1 MSSRRSRRALVPS
14 FLRLLFTGVCLLL
27 TACGTGDYRR
37 IDGSTMGTYYAV
49 TTRCPEPPAD
59 LDARIASVLA
69 EVNAQM
75 STYDKSS
82 TLSRFNDYEKT
93 DWFPV
98 EPAVARVV
106 SAAQTISRQSD
117 GAFDVTVGPLVNL
130 WGFGPDVVGAERP
143 SPEALSE
150 ARSRVGYRF
159 LEVQQDPPALRKSV
173 PVYVDLSAIAKGF
186 GVDQVA
192 ALLDGLDCADFLVD
206 VGGEVRARGVNPS
219 GRVWR
224 VGVEVPD
231 PDSAGGVQ
239 RVLALDNLAVAT
251 SGDYR
256 NFRDLGGRRFSHTID
271 PRTGAPVS
279 HALASVSVV
288 HESTM
293 WADGYATA
301 IDVLGPEDG
310 LALANELEL
319 PVLLVVRTADG
330 FEERYNQP
338 LFEFLVVP

>member
-1 MSSRRSRRALVPS
+1 
-14 FLRLLFTGVCLLL
+14 
-27 TACGTGDYRR
+27 
-37 IDGSTMGTYYAV
+37 MGTYYGV
-49 TTRCPEPPAD
+49 TTRCPAPPVD
-59 LDARIASVLA
+59 LDARIASALA

-75 STYDKSS
+75 STYDESS
-82 TLSRFNDYEKT
+82 TLSRFNRDEDT

-98 EPAVARVV
+98 EPALVKVI
-106 SAAQTISRQSD
+106 SAAQIISRQSG

-130 WGFGPDVVGAERP
+130 WGFGPDAVGAQAP
-143 SPEALSE
+143 SPEALTE

-159 LEVQQDPPALRKSV
+159 LEVRDDPPALRKSM

-192 ALLDGLDCADFLVD
+192 VLLDGLGCADFLVD
-206 VGGEVRARGVNPS
+206 VGGEVRARGQNPS
-219 GRVWR
+219 GRPWR

-239 RVLALDNLAVAT
+239 RVLLLDNRAVAT

-256 NFRDLGGRRFSHTID
+256 NFRDLDGRRFSHTID

-288 HESTM
+288 HDSAM

-301 IDVLGPEDG
+301 IDVLGPEAG
-310 LALANELEL
+310 LALADDLGL
-319 PVLLVVRTADG
+319 PVLLVVRTPDG
-330 FEERYNQP
+330 FEERYNR
-338 LFEFLVVP
+338 LLSDYLVVQ